1 MTHLTLEEKLEHLK
15 NASME
20 EARASGNRII
30 KEHSDALE
38 KIFCEH
44 KETSLRQAELT
55 LKTETNRAKQD
66 LNKALAKSQLDLKR
80 KQGKCQT
87 QLKNKLFKEVLE
99 LTENYMKTTAYDD
112 LLAKHIEH
120 ALAFA
125 QGADMTIYINPSDA
139 AKKSAL
145 EQRTGAVLTISKEDF
160 LGGIRAVIHDR
171 HILIDHSF
179 SSLLEEEY
187 DTFLFTGGENNG

>member
-1 MTHLTLEEKLEHLK
+1 MTLEEKIEHLK

-38 KIFCEH
+38 KLFNEH
-44 KETSLRQAELT
+44 KEASFRQAELT
-55 LKTETNRAKQD
+55 IKTETNRAKQD
-66 LNKALAKSQLDLKR
+66 LNKALAKSQLDFKR
-80 KQGKCQT
+80 KQGVCQT
-87 QLKNKLFKEVLE
+87 QLKNKLFKRVLA
-99 LTENYMKTTAYDD
+99 LTDDYMKTTAYDD
-112 LLAKHIEH
+112 FLIKHIKN
-120 ALAFA
+120 ALTFA

-145 EQRTGAVLTISKEDF
+145 EQNTDAVLTVSKEDF
-160 LGGIRAVIHDR
+160 LGGIRAVIHDK
-171 HILIDHSF
+171 HILIDNSF

-187 DTFLFTGGENNG
+187 EKFLFTGGESND

>member
-1 MTHLTLEEKLEHLK
+1 
-15 NASME
+15 ME
-20 EARASGNRII
+20 EARASGQPDHQRAFRRIG
-30 KEHSDALE
+30 

-99 LTENYMKTTAYDD
+99 LTENYMKTAAY
-112 LLAKHIEH
+112 
-120 ALAFA
+120 
-125 QGADMTIYINPSDA
+125 
-139 AKKSAL
+139 
-145 EQRTGAVLTISKEDF
+145 R
-160 LGGIRAVIHDR
+160 
-171 HILIDHSF
+171 
-179 SSLLEEEY
+179 
-187 DTFLFTGGENNG
+187 

>member
-38 KIFCEH
+38 KLFCEH

-99 LTENYMKTTAYDD
+99 LTENYMKTAAYDD
-112 LLAKHIEH
+112 LLAKHIEN

-125 QGADMTIYINPSDA
+125 QGADMTIYINPTDSS
-139 AKKSAL
+139 KKDVL
-145 EQRTGAVLTISKEDF
+145 EKRTGAVLTISKEDF

-171 HILIDHSF
+171 HILIDNSF
-179 SSLLEEEY
+179 SSLLEKEY
-187 DTFLFTGGENNG
+187 DKFLFTGGESND

>member
-1 MTHLTLEEKLEHLK
+1 MTHLTLEEKIEHLK

-30 KEHSDALE
+30 KEHSAALE
-38 KIFCEH
+38 KIFNDH

-55 LKTETNRAKQD
+55 LKAETNRAKQD

-80 KQGKCQT
+80 EQGKCHT
-87 QLKNKLFKEVLE
+87 QLKNKLFKRVLE
-99 LTENYMKTTAYDD
+99 LTADYMKTSAYDD
-112 LLAKHIEH
+112 LLVKHIEN

-125 QGADMTIYINPSDA
+125 QGADMTIYINPTDSS
-139 AKKSAL
+139 KKAAL
-145 EQRTGAVLTISKEDF
+145 EQRTGASLTISKEDF

-171 HILIDHSF
+171 HILIDNSF
-179 SSLLEEEY
+179 SSLLQEEY
-187 DTFLFTGGENNG
+187 DNFLFTGGENNG